1 MDIILFFQST
11 FQKSWRLKLNG
22 AYRFAQEH
30 DWFLQVV
37 DGRSSVREIHRALA
51 TWRPSGCLVDRALA
65 RGAAPDR
72 LFGDLP
78 TVYLDQRP
86 TRAPNRRPCLLHDSA
101 AEARLAGEELLR
113 LDCASYAFLGLER
126 NYFWDRERQDAFRH
140 LCAAAGKKM
149 TVLRRA
155 HLAASLAALPKPC
168 GILAANDSCAVD
180 VWPAAATLG
189 LSIPDDIA
197 VAGIDNDELFCESVS
212 PGLTS
217 AEPDFEGAGYALAQ
231 LLADEIDRRRR
242 GEPQS
247 RPAPVAHYGAL
258 RLVRRGSTQV
268 LAGGND
274 PRVIRAL
281 DFIRRHALKQGL
293 STTDVVAAM
302 GCSRRL
308 ATASFRKAV
317 GHSILDEIQSRRFDE
332 VLRLLRNPH
341 QQIEAIASRC
351 GYGAPSFLKR
361 FFKKRTGLSM
371 RAWRKREGARV
382 EKA

>member
-1 MDIILFFQST
+1 MDIILFFQSS
-11 FQKSWRLKLNG
+11 FQKSWRLKLSG

-37 DGRSSVREIHRALA
+37 DGHSSVREIRRALLN
-51 TWRPSGCLVDRALA
+51 WRPAGCLVDRALA

-86 TRAPNRRPCLLHDSA
+86 TRTACRHPCLLHDSA
-101 AEARLAGEELLR
+101 SEVRLAGEELLR
-113 LDCASYAFLGLER
+113 LDCASYAFLGFER
-126 NYFWDRERQDAFRH
+126 GYFWEEERKNAFRR

-149 TVLRRA
+149 TVLRRTQ
-155 HLAASLAALPKPC
+155 LAASLAALPKPC
-168 GILAANDSCAVD
+168 GILATNDSCASD
-180 VWPAAATLG
+180 IWPAAASLG
-189 LSIPDDIA
+189 LAIPDDIA

-231 LLADEIDRRRR
+231 LLANEIDRVRR
-242 GEPQS
+242 GERQAV
-247 RPAPVAHYGAL
+247 PAPIAHYGAR

-281 DFIRRHALKQGL
+281 DFIRRHALQRGL
-293 STTDVVAAM
+293 STDDVVAAM

-317 GHSILDEIQSRRFDE
+317 GHTILDEIHAKRFDE
-332 VLRLLRNPH
+332 VLRLLSNPH
-341 QQIEAIASRC
+341 QQIEPIASRC

-361 FFKKRTGLSM
+361 LFKKRTGLSM
-371 RAWRKREGARV
+371 RAWRKQNRV
-382 EKA
+382 GE